1 MKKSVIIVAGGSGT
15 RMGSAVPKQLM
26 LLNGKPILLHT
37 IERFYTYNSDIQII
51 VVLPEGLVDE
61 WQRIVKNHTITIPH
75 SFVKGGP
82 TRYHSVQNGL
92 SLVDGDGLVAVHD
105 GVRPL
110 VSVETIRNCF
120 ETAAKSGTAIPV
132 MAIVESIRKL
142 ETNGESRAE
151 DRAQYCSVQTPQVFN
166 LGLLKEA
173 YARSES
179 SHFTDDASVVES
191 AGHKLTLVKG
201 NVENI
206 KITTPFDL
214 VIAQTFLRYV
224 EEV

>member
-1 MKKSVIIVAGGSGT
+1 
-15 RMGSAVPKQLM
+15 
-26 LLNGKPILLHT
+26 
-37 IERFYTYNSDIQII
+37 
-51 VVLPEGLVDE
+51 
-61 WQRIVKNHTITIPH
+61 
-75 SFVKGGP
+75 
-82 TRYHSVQNGL
+82 
-92 SLVDGDGLVAVHD
+92 VDGDGLVAVHD

-110 VSVETIRNCF
+110 VNVETIRNCF
-120 ETAAKSGTAIPV
+120 EAAAKSGAAIPV

-142 ETNGESRAE
+142 GTNGESRAE

-166 LGLLKEA
+166 LNLLKEA
-173 YARSES
+173 YAGSEA

-191 AGHKLTLVKG
+191 AGHKLTLVRG